1 MQAAW
6 TKLEEE
12 GPDPAFLLTFHDPD
26 DKINSVLGLSKEN
39 LDLASEIRCFGSISV
54 FMEADEDRAS
64 IMFRNGFQATLAE
77 RALAGI
83 HTTNAGDTNNQRLL
97 MFLGLVALS
106 LEIREERENN
116 HTVLAAEFDLTQP
129 YNFYEFERWM
139 THVDIVEDNSYL
151 HVNLKLVH
159 NMEEVRSTLQEI
171 LPGLKFYTR
180 GRTLIIPI
188 PDLQQRIFPLN
199 D

>member
-1 MQAAW
+1 MQ
-6 TKLEEE
+6 E
-12 GPDPAFLLTFHDPD
+12 
-26 DKINSVLGLSKEN
+26 
-39 LDLASEIRCFGSISV
+39 
-54 FMEADEDRAS
+54 
-64 IMFRNGFQATLAE
+64 NGFQITLAE

-83 HTTNAGDTNNQRLL
+83 HYTDAGDTGNQRLL
-97 MFLGLVALS
+97 MFLGLVASS

-116 HTVLAAEFDLTQP
+116 ATVLATEFDLTQP

-151 HVNLKLVH
+151 HANLKLEH
-159 NMEEVRSTLQEI
+159 NVEEVRSALEEI
-171 LPGLKFYTR
+171 LPGLKFYIR
-180 GRTLIIPI
+180 GRTLIIPV